1 MMSKAIKKDYLQEI
15 HFTSAE
21 SCNIGKNVSENNVP
35 LKFISGGVWTQDKN
49 YLVERQN
56 YNTYLLLYT
65 IRGKGLL
72 RYEGKQYP
80 LFPRTMFLI
89 DCNRYH
95 VYGTANDQWDFCFIH
110 FHTDI
115 LREYLDV
122 LYENLGAVF
131 TISDG
136 AAMESRM
143 RKVLSLFSTH
153 DPMVFHRAFGMIA
166 DILGILHTDAQ
177 NTDNQKPIRE
187 ETTHVIE
194 IIEDYHSEKLTLDRI
209 AREIGCSKYYL
220 AHQFKNDTG
229 IAIYAYLTLFRIS
242 KAKGLL
248 ENTNMSVES
257 ISEQVGFASVSNF
270 IRTFSEYETT
280 TPYQYR
286 KRWQRN

>member
-1 MMSKAIKKDYLQEI
+1 
-15 HFTSAE
+15 
-21 SCNIGKNVSENNVP
+21 
-35 LKFISGGVWTQDKN
+35 
-49 YLVERQN
+49 
-56 YNTYLLLYT
+56 
-65 IRGKGLL
+65 
-72 RYEGKQYP
+72 
-80 LFPRTMFLI
+80 
-89 DCNRYH
+89 
-95 VYGTANDQWDFCFIH
+95 
-110 FHTDI
+110 
-115 LREYLDV
+115 
-122 LYENLGAVF
+122 
-131 TISDG
+131 
-136 AAMESRM
+136 
-143 RKVLSLFSTH
+143 
-153 DPMVFHRAFGMIA
+153 MIA